1 MNSLESR
8 AVLAGL
14 LLKKVRD
21 DRYPS
26 ATQMDLIEQIIPPQ
40 LLDRYVE
47 VLMDKLAQDDR
58 PSIAMIHRVSRVIQS
73 MP

>member
-8 AVLAGL
+8 AVLAGV
-14 LLKKVRD
+14 LLKKVRE

-26 ATQMDLIEQIIPPQ
+26 STEMDLIEQIIPPQ
-40 LLDRYVE
+40 LLDRYLE
-47 VLMDKLAQDDR
+47 VLLDKIAQDNR
-58 PSIAMIHRVSRVIQS
+58 PSISMIHRASRVISS

>member
-47 VLMDKLAQDDR
+47 VLMDKIAQDNR
-58 PSIAMIHRVSRVIQS
+58 PNISMIHRVRRVIQS